1 MEALGINLN
10 FLISQ
15 IINFIIILFILAR
28 FVWNPLMNIL
38 DQRRQRIQ
46 DAFAEADQ
54 VKQEA
59 ANERARLQAQLAE
72 ERQRGAAQLADAAR
86 AGQQVREEIIAAA
99 ERERDGILT
108 SARKEA
114 DGLREQALTDA
125 RRQIADLA
133 ILAAQRV
140 VGGSLDETRQRQ
152 LVNDFLN
159 QELAGMRNGESR

>member
-15 IINFIIILFILAR
+15 IINFVIILFILAR
-28 FVWNPLMNIL
+28 FVWNPMMNIL

-46 DAFAEADQ
+46 DALAEADQ

-59 ANERARLQAQLAE
+59 ANERTRLQAQLAE
-72 ERQRGAAQLADAAR
+72 ERQRGAAQLAEAAK
-86 AGQQVREEIIAAA
+86 AGQSVREEIISAA
-99 ERERDGILT
+99 ERERETILT
-108 SARKEA
+108 NARKEA
-114 DGLREQALTDA
+114 DALREQALTDA

-152 LVNDFLN
+152 LVNDFLT
-159 QELAGMRNGESR
+159 QELARTRNGDTR